1 MIDDVVKEYQ
11 EYKKKYIGMVMEGD
25 ALLML
30 IDRLDTLNSK
40 LDILIKIQSRRS

>member
-11 EYKKKYIGMVMEGD
+11 EYKEKYIGMVMEGD

-30 IDRLDTLNSK
+30 IDRLDTLNRK
-40 LDILIKIQSRRS
+40 LDILIKIQARKQ